1 MEQLL
6 LKMDDTS
13 EVKVIAASAYNFRIE
28 LVKKVGK
35 EDIPA
40 LVEISHCMADRFGRQ
55 ALLSK
60 TNIQKYFNSET
71 LPFIARFK
79 GEIIGYIIGVPLEY
93 FKQES
98 WAHFDVNMGKQNTLY
113 TYAFVVNSK
122 YRGKGGY
129 GKTLKRIYINWA
141 KKQKYSYV
149 TGHVEQGIARHF
161 SRGTEI
167 VKVFPDWYGLKTP
180 FEYYRRP
187 LL

>member
-6 LKMDDTS
+6 LKMDEKS
-13 EVKVIAASAYNFRIE
+13 EVKVIAASAHNFRIE

-35 EDIPA
+35 DDIPG
-40 LVEISHCMADRFGRQ
+40 LIEISHCMAERFGKQ

-60 TNIQKYFNSET
+60 TNIPKYFNPET
-71 LPFIARFK
+71 LPFLARLK

-98 WAHFDVNMGKQNTLY
+98 WAHFDVNMGKKNTLY
-113 TYAFVVNSK
+113 TYAFVIKSNF
-122 YRGKGGY
+122 RGKGGY

-141 KKQKYSYV
+141 KKQKYHFI
-149 TGHVEQGIARHF
+149 TGHVENGISKHF
-161 SRGTEI
+161 PGTTET

-180 FEYYRRP
+180 FEYYRRT
-187 LL
+187 LI